1 MTRRLNLFIS
11 PNQCP
16 RKVGDVL
23 RSIRF
28 HWVLTICCAGVSAA
42 GALAES
48 MESTL
53 DRLEGNCASFGKP
66 LPTEFQ
72 SVGTVLEMNSD
83 WKPGTVTR
91 IEKRITL
98 HDSSRMES
106 IIKAVRTGKDGK
118 EKDITEEVIRNDEKE
133 KKDKSRKSR
142 SMSLDDKELF
152 VFMKEMRSQYDFSW
166 LSDSLLDGKPV
177 KRLAAVPK
185 TRDVKRFFMTYAVHP
200 DSMTVLSVDMTPS
213 KNPKMV
219 KQMTMQMHFFLDSRG
234 HYFMKRFWMRV
245 YVNLL
250 IKKIRSEISEDY
262 SDFQFQ

>member
-1 MTRRLNLFIS
+1 MTRRRLSFIPVRQRRWKDCGILRRIRIRSVLLF
-11 PNQCP
+11 
-16 RKVGDVL
+16 
-23 RSIRF
+23 F
-28 HWVLTICCAGVSAA
+28 CAGVSAA

-66 LPTEFQ
+66 LPTEFR

-91 IEKRITL
+91 VEKRIIL
-98 HDSSRMES
+98 LDSSRKES
-106 IIKAVRTGKDGK
+106 IIRAVRTGKDGK

-133 KKDKSRKSR
+133 KKDKSGKSR
-142 SMSLDDKELF
+142 SMSLADKELF

-219 KQMTMQMHFFLDSRG
+219 KQMSMRMRFFLDSRG

-262 SDFQFQ
+262 SDFQYP

>member
-1 MTRRLNLFIS
+1 MTRRL
-11 PNQCP
+11 
-16 RKVGDVL
+16 
-23 RSIRF
+23 
-28 HWVLTICCAGVSAA
+28 HWLLMICCAGFSAA

-66 LPTEFQ
+66 LPTEFR

-91 IEKRITL
+91 VEKRIVL
-98 HDSSRMES
+98 CDSSRKET
-106 IIKAVRTGKDGK
+106 ILKAVRIAKDGK
-118 EKDITEEVIRNDEKE
+118 EKDITEEIIRNNEKQQ
-133 KKDKSRKSR
+133 KDKSGKSR

-152 VFMKEMRSQYDFSW
+152 VFMKEMRSLYDFSW

-219 KQMTMQMHFFLDSRG
+219 KQMTMRMRFFLDSRG

-245 YVNLL
+245 TINLL

-262 SDFQFQ
+262 SDFQYQ